1 MELSNRQIGK
11 IAREMCLAE
20 KEKIGRGVYVR
31 TKSYSEIRGGRR
43 VKKYWL
49 AFDSSSVAESFVDDL
64 TKKGLYPIYKGWS
77 YRIGC
82 IVEIVKEEEIE
93 VKPKKKLEVSKE
105 DFNLWKYGCR
115 FEPKY
120 EKKGDYRPDEI
131 EVSEEEVSIVI
142 DEILFQMWSKSSVF
156 LEVSDDGEMP
166 FFYKSEI
173 DDISD
178 LSKMLKEVMNDRILK
193 LDYHYSSWI
202 ADDLYGARKCW
213 KSYLRSKASKSIN
226 Q

>member
-1 MELSNRQIGK
+1 MKLSNRQIGK
-11 IAREMCLAE
+11 IARDMCLEE

-31 TKSYSEIRGGRR
+31 TNSYSEIRGGRR

-49 AFDSSSVAESFVDDL
+49 AFDSSSVAESFVEAL
-64 TKKGLYPIYKGWS
+64 AKKGLNPIYK
-77 YRIGC
+77 GC
-82 IVEIVKEEEIE
+82 IVEIVKEEKIE
-93 VKPKKKLEVSKE
+93 VKPKEKLKVSKE

-120 EKKGDYRPDEI
+120 DMKGDRPDEI

-142 DEILFQMWSKSSVF
+142 DAILFQIWSISSVF
-156 LEVSDDGEMP
+156 LEVSDDGKMP

-178 LSKMLKEVMNDRILK
+178 LSKMLNEVMNDRILK

-202 ADDLYGARKCW
+202 SDDLYGARKCW
-213 KSYLRSKASKSIN
+213 KSYLKSIA
-226 Q
+226 